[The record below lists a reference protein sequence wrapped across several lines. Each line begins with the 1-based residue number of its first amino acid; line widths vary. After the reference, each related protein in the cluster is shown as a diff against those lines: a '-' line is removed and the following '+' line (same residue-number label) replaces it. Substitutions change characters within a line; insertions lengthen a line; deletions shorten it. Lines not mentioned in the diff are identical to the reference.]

1 MGDMADEI
9 IDSMWENFEE
19 LDYCERESHAGDGPP
34 HCPFCDSEMHLVD
47 GKYGKFYG
55 CNSYPKC
62 KGSKKYYG

>member
-1 MGDMADEI
+1 MGDMADEL
-9 IDSMWENFEE
+9 IDSIWDSCEE
-19 LDYCERESHAGDGPP
+19 LDYCERESHAGDETP
-34 HCPFCDSEMHLVD
+34 HCPFCDDEMHLVD